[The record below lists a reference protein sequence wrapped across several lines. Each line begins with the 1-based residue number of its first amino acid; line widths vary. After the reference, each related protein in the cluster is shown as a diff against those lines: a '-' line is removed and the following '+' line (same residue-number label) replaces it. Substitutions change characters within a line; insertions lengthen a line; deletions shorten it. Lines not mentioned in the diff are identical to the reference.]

1 MEIMGQSRIVAAFL
15 ALLLIPVGMEA
26 SSAEEIQRA
35 KELYQ
40 RTEYQAVLRLLDS
53 RDGGAEENAL
63 IGKAY
68 YQIGEY
74 KKATESLERAI
85 EKDPKNSDYY
95 DWLGKIYGKR
105 AETSS
110 ILTAWS
116 YAPKCRRN
124 FERAIELDPKN
135 IEAIDDL
142 FEFSID
148 APGMVG
154 GGLEKAASVVELART
169 VNVAKYH
176 SLQARL
182 AEKQKDFPREETH
195 LRKALEFAPSHL
207 GRILDMAE
215 FLARRARYDES
226 EAMFERAK
234 KVAPASAE
242 LKFERAKTYIATGRN
257 RKEAKQLLEEYLNSS
272 LTPDDPPRSEAQ
284 ALLKKATSS

>member
-1 MEIMGQSRIVAAFL
+1 MGKFRIVATFL
-15 ALLLIPVGMEA
+15 SLLQITASMLA
-26 SSAEEIQRA
+26 SSPEDIQRA
-35 KELYQ
+35 RALYQ
-40 RTEYQAVLRLLDS
+40 RTDYEAVVRLLDNQS
-53 RDGGAEENAL
+53 DQGAAENAL
-63 IGKAY
+63 LGKAY

-74 KKATESLERAI
+74 KKATDSLERAI

-95 DWLGKIYGKR
+95 DWLGKVYGKR

-116 YAPKCRRN
+116 YAPKCRKN

-135 IEAIDDL
+135 LEAIDDL
-142 FEFSID
+142 FEYSIN
-148 APGMVG
+148 APGLVG
-154 GGLEKAASVVELART
+154 GGVDKAAAVAELARN
-169 VNVAKYH
+169 VNLAKYY

-182 AEKQKDFPREETH
+182 AEKQKDFPREESH

-226 EAMFERAK
+226 EAMFEKAT
-234 KVAPASAE
+234 KVAPESAE

-257 RKEAKQLLEEYLNSS
+257 QTQAKKLLEEYLNSS

-284 ALLKKATSS
+284 ALLKKTASS

>member
-1 MEIMGQSRIVAAFL
+1 MGMLRILAAAL
-15 ALLLIPVGMEA
+15 ALLLVTIAMAA
-26 SSAEEIQRA
+26 SSAEELQRA
-35 KELYQ
+35 RDLYQ
-40 RTEYQAVLRLLDS
+40 RTEYSAVLRLLDTQVS
-53 RDGGAEENAL
+53 RGAAENAL

-68 YQIGEY
+68 YQLEDY
-74 KKATESLERAI
+74 KKATEALERAI
-85 EKDPKNSDYY
+85 EQDPKSSDYF

-116 YAPKCRRN
+116 YAPKCKKN

-135 IEAIDDL
+135 LEAIDDL
-142 FEFSID
+142 FEYLID
-148 APGMVG
+148 APGLVG
-154 GGLEKAASVVELART
+154 GGADKAAEVAELARN
-169 VNVAKYH
+169 VNLAKYY

-182 AEKQKDFPREETH
+182 AEKQKDFPREESH

-226 EAMFERAK
+226 EAMFEKATK
-234 KVAPASAE
+234 IAPASAE
-242 LKFERAKTYIATGRN
+242 LKFEHAKTYIATGRN
-257 RKEAKQLLEEYLNSS
+257 RSEAKKLLEEYLNSS

-284 ALLKKATSS
+284 ALLKKTSSS

>member
-1 MEIMGQSRIVAAFL
+1 MGKFRIVATFL
-15 ALLLIPVGMEA
+15 PLLLITASMMA
-26 SSAEEIQRA
+26 SSPADIQRA

-40 RTEYQAVLRLLDS
+40 RTDYEAVVRLLNNQNDQ
-53 RDGGAEENAL
+53 GPAENAL
-63 IGKAY
+63 LGKAY

-74 KKATESLERAI
+74 KKATDSLERAI
-85 EKDPKNSDYY
+85 EDDPKNSDYY
-95 DWLGKIYGKR
+95 DWLGKVYGKR

-116 YAPKCRRN
+116 YAPKCRKN
-124 FERAIELDPKN
+124 FEQAIELDPKN
-135 IEAIDDL
+135 LEAIDDL
-142 FEFSID
+142 FEYLIN
-148 APGMVG
+148 APGLVG
-154 GGLEKAASVVELART
+154 GGLDKATAVAELARS
-169 VNVAKYH
+169 VNLAKYY

-182 AEKQKDFPREETH
+182 AEKQKDFPREESH

-226 EAMFERAK
+226 EAMFEKAT
-234 KVAPASAE
+234 KVAPESAE

-257 RKEAKQLLEEYLNSS
+257 QKQAKKLLEEYLNSS

-284 ALLKKATSS
+284 ALLKKTASS